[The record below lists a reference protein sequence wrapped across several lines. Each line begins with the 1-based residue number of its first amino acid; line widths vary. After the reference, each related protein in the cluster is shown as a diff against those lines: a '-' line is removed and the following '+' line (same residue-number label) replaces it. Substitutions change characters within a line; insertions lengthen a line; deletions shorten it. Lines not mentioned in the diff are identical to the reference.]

1 MRPCTPCKRPP
12 PRLEADA
19 VHSVSSR
26 GGRSSSP
33 TNSMSS
39 TRSGKHSTL
48 NLEDQRRLQRRSI
61 VGCSSWR
68 RRRQRRRRKRTGS
81 GRSGYT
87 SRGCNSSCCNSRK
100 KLQGRNSSKRLQ
112 GLQQKRRRMLPHLC
126 APRSPVGHLP
136 VRPPRRQWVA
146 CPRSRGSLPR
156 LRRPPP
162 TSRFRSHP
170 RGHRPKELKVRARLL
185 RGRDGLGQKRPPTHW
200 ELGAVEVLILVPPPP
215 ERELSLSGVL
225 SFDFCVPPL
234 RSELDNY
241 VRGVDIT

>member
-1 MRPCTPCKRPP
+1 MRLTSLRATD
-12 PRLEADA
+12 PRRRTMTRT
-19 VHSVSSR
+19 HPTR
-26 GGRSSSP
+26 GKS
-33 TNSMSS
+33 
-39 TRSGKHSTL
+39 
-48 NLEDQRRLQRRSI
+48 RRS
-61 VGCSSWR
+61 WRAR
-68 RRRQRRRRKRTGS
+68 RRRSRFRKSTGKCSSRRRIRRRRKRTGS

-100 KLQGRNSSKRLQ
+100 KLQGRNSSKKLQ

-185 RGRDGLGQKRPPTHW
+185 RGGDGLGQKRPPTHW

-215 ERELSLSGVL
+215 ERELSLYPVL
-225 SFDFCVPPL
+225 SFASIFASLPSDQ
-234 RSELDNY
+234 NWT
-241 VRGVDIT
+241 ITSGGGSTSHNKFKTTYKLQQYTCI